1 MKKILTALI
10 AGLFVFGFSS
20 MAFAQ
25 NLVTNGDL
33 ELWTSG
39 VPDNWDHVENI
50 TQETTNVHGG
60 TYSAAHQSA
69 STKDFGH
76 EYITGIIAGHD
87 YTLSYYYFDN
97 DNNAKTRLWS
107 KWKDDSGSTVG
118 STIENPYSTNN
129 ANWQFYTTTVTAPA
143 GATQF
148 YLEVRVY
155 PEDSSGGYVYYDDF
169 SLTDEGVATPVM
181 ESAYSISN
189 TAIDVFYNIDLTS
202 VDPVDYTLTGTA
214 TITFSGATIDGSNAK
229 LVHLTGASASMSGD
243 TTVDNIADAANSTN
257 FDFYA
262 GIMPIANTN
271 TNNPGGHID
280 NTYLATFQGIVSAN
294 DAYNNVW
301 VSDAIGAYNGVLVF
315 DYNFDSEVAVGD
327 EILFT
332 ANRTTYNGLTEL
344 ENPELISTLS
354 TGNAPYGPT
363 VINGSDIDET
373 ISADTNPAESWEGQ
387 LVKIQNF
394 HVDSYADYD
403 YTCSWSDG
411 GGKTTY
417 YFHVGDN
424 VDYHFGV
431 FSLIVGE
438 TYQEMTGVV
447 DWYNSGPY
455 YRINPRDNDDQTLPV
470 ELSSFTAVYTIN
482 EAGYGNVTLNWT
494 TASETDV
501 IGFNI
506 YRNIGETYGPSDII
520 NSEIIKG
527 NGTTTLMHTYSFKD
541 EEADVF
547 TSYHYWLEVVNL
559 GGMNDIYG
567 PIEYKSIDIDGNGE
581 LNIITGNLNPCY
593 PNPVQPG
600 DEIRFK
606 FMVGGLEGNTK
617 YVELKVYNVL
627 GELVAEIVNENR
639 LVNEYTETWS
649 PRNLH
654 PGVYLYQLKTD
665 NFNEVKKMVI
675 VQ

>member
-1 MKKILTALI
+1 MKKILMALI
-10 AGLFVFGFSS
+10 VGLFVVGFSS
-20 MAFAQ
+20 LAFAQ

-33 ELWTSG
+33 ELWTG
-39 VPDNWDHVENI
+39 GIPDNWDHVENI
-50 TQETTNVHGG
+50 TQETTNIHGG

-118 STIENPYSTNN
+118 STIESSYSTNN

-143 GATQF
+143 NATQF

-155 PEDSSGGYVYYDDF
+155 AEDTSGGYVYYDDF

-189 TAIDVFYNIDLTS
+189 TAIDVFYNIDVTS
-202 VDPVDYTLTGTA
+202 VDPADYSLTGTA
-214 TITFSGATIDGSNAK
+214 AITFSSATIDGSNAK
-229 LVHLTGASASMSGD
+229 LVHLTGASPSMTGD

-257 FDFYA
+257 YDFYA

-271 TNNPGGHID
+271 TLVAGGPISND
-280 NTYLATFQGIVSAN
+280 TLATFQGIVSAN
-294 DAYNNVW
+294 DAYNSVW
-301 VSDAIGAYNGVLVF
+301 ISDASGAYNGVLIY
-315 DYNFDSEVAVGD
+315 DWNFDALVAVGD

-332 ANRTTYNGLTEL
+332 AKRHSYFALS
-344 ENPELISTLS
+344 ELINPTLLNTIS
-354 TGNAPYGPT
+354 SGNSPYGPS
-363 VINGSDIDET
+363 IIDGSDINET
-373 ISADTNPAESWEGQ
+373 LGSNTNPGEKWEGQ

-394 HVDSYADYD
+394 YVDSYTNYD
-403 YTCSWSDG
+403 YVCSCGSD
-411 GGKTTY
+411 T
-417 YFHVGDN
+417 FHVGDN

-447 DWYNSGPY
+447 DWDNSGPY

-470 ELSSFTAVYTIN
+470 ELSSFTAEYTIN
-482 EAGYGNVTLNWT
+482 QAEQGYVSVNWK

-506 YRNIGETYGPSDII
+506 YRNIGETYGPSNKI
-520 NSEIIKG
+520 NSDIIKG

-541 EEADVF
+541 EEADIY
-547 TSYHYWLEVVNL
+547 TSYYYWLEVVNL
-559 GGMNDIYG
+559 GGTNDIHG
-567 PIEYKSIDIDGNGE
+567 PIKYKSIDIDGNGE
-581 LNIITGNLNPCY
+581 LNIISGNLNPCF
-593 PNPVQPG
+593 PNPVQLG
-600 DEIRFK
+600 NEINFK

-627 GELVAEIVNENR
+627 GELVAEIVNEDR
-639 LVNEYTETWS
+639 MVNEYTETWA
-649 PRNLH
+649 PRNLSA
-654 PGVYLYQLKTD
+654 GVYFYQLKTE
-665 NFNEVKKMVI
+665 NFNEVKKLVI
-675 VQ
+675 VR